1 MELMILC
8 RVVDNFGDAGV
19 VLRLCRSI
27 WEISRNLKINL
38 VTNSVETLEKICGG
52 KKSLEKICIQ
62 HGWKIF
68 GPIIFCPNFAENA
81 KIFLWN

>member
-1 MELMILC
+1 
-8 RVVDNFGDAGV
+8 
-19 VLRLCRSI
+19 
-27 WEISRNLKINL
+27 
-38 VTNSVETLEKICGG
+38 VETLEKICGG

-62 HGWKIF
+62 RGWKIF